1 MFKLIGGAVVFGFA
15 LYGLVTYLDRTK
27 SQAVIKPG
35 DAGQAAGSDDAGSAN
50 VSERVPSLD
59 SVGAAHAVG

>member
-27 SQAVIKPG
+27 SQAVLKPG
-35 DAGQAAGSDDAGSAN
+35 DAGQAAGTDDAGG
-50 VSERVPSLD
+50 EC
-59 SVGAAHAVG
+59 

>member
-27 SQAVIKPG
+27 SPVVIKRG
-35 DAGQAAGSDDAGSAN
+35 DAGQAAGTDDAG
-50 VSERVPSLD
+50 
-59 SVGAAHAVG
+59 AAHVS

>member
-1 MFKLIGGAVVFGFA
+1 MFKAIGGAVVFGLA

-35 DAGQAAGSDDAGSAN
+35 NAVQAAGTDDAGDQS
-50 VSERVPSLD
+50 
-59 SVGAAHAVG
+59 